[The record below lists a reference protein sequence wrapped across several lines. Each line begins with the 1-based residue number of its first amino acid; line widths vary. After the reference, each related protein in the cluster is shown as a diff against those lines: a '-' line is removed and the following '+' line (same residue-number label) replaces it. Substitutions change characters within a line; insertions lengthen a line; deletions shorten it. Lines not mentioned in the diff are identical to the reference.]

1 MRRLLLAL
9 PFALLP
15 LAVVHAAQAHDHEH
29 GSLAP
34 HEHGVGTLN
43 VALDDNTL
51 ELDLDSPAMNLVGFE
66 HAATTDADKASVAAA
81 KARLENPLTLFNL
94 PPAAKCVVEA
104 QELNSPLFDPAPE
117 EGASKAKTEHHHSDV
132 EAHYAFTC
140 AEPGQLKN
148 LDLGTFFKT
157 FPGTHTFKVQLI
169 CPNGQQAVN
178 VSAKAP
184 TLTF

>member
-157 FPGTHTFKVQLI
+157 FPGIHTFKVQLI
-169 CPNGQQAVN
+169 GPNGQQAVN